1 MSLVLC
7 SGFSLEF
14 FHWLWSAI
22 ARHIFCLI
30 YCHLSQSNTQYKN
43 TKKMTVYHMKIIQI
57 GISQIQHCTSLCDLS
72 VGFALPSTSH
82 FFLDPIQDFFL
93 SFPPSLLPRGRVLH
107 YSFGDFCGGL
117 VDSVLCSRQVVLE
130 AEKLLLSFC
139 QFISNLQSY
148 LICILTGYLPPHYP
162 ISLSHYS

>member
-22 ARHIFCLI
+22 ARQIFCLI

-43 TKKMTVYHMKIIQI
+43 TKKITVYHMKIIQI

-82 FFLDPIQDFFL
+82 FFLDPYRTFF
-93 SFPPSLLPRGRVLH
+93 FPSLLPCCLEGES
-107 YSFGDFCGGL
+107 YIT
-117 VDSVLCSRQVVLE
+117 VLE
-130 AEKLLLSFC
+130 IFVEVLLIVFFVLGRQCWKQKSFC
-139 QFISNLQSY
+139 SVFVSLY
-148 LICILTGYLPPHYP
+148 LIYNLI
-162 ISLSHYS
+162 